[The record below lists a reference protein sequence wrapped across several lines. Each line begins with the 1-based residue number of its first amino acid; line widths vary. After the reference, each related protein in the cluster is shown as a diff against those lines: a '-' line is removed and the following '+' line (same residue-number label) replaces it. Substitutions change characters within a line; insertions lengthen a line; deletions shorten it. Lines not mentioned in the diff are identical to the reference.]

1 MYVAKQLKERVEE
14 LQEEQLV
21 ELEELLPRMLG
32 PGYLPNPS

>member
-21 ELEELLPRMLG
+21 ELLPRMLG